1 LQKTRGRLTYAN
13 VISSLC
19 LFLLLGGGA
28 AYAASQLGKNSV
40 GKKQLK
46 ANAVTTAKIK
56 KNAVTAAKIKNGAV
70 NGEKVADGSLTGA
83 DINGPSTPFTQAV
96 YRFHQTAQAS
106 FEGAEPAIYP
116 LGSYTQ
122 PAGQDDQIVAGLT
135 VNFSASCEPER
146 SAVAL
151 LFQDPPANLSE
162 FNPEGLIAI
171 AFADNNHS
179 GSATVPME
187 FTSFPLIENGG
198 GALNQVAP
206 AAPVTH
212 SYAAFLVEGGCKS
225 GSGVTATGG
234 LLDILGTK

>member
-1 LQKTRGRLTYAN
+1 MQKIRGRLTYAN
-13 VISSLC
+13 VISSIC

-28 AYAASQLGKNSV
+28 AFAASHLAKNSV

-56 KNAVTAAKIKNGAV
+56 KNAVTTAKIKNGAV

-83 DINGPSTPFTQAV
+83 DINGPATPFTQAV

-122 PAGQDDQIVAGLT
+122 PAGQDDQILAGLT
-135 VNFSASCEPER
+135 VSFGAGCTPER
-146 SAVAL
+146 EATAL
-151 LFQDPPANLSE
+151 LLQDPPAKASE
-162 FNPEGLIAI
+162 VSLEKVIAVGI
-171 AFADNNHS
+171 TRNTQS
-179 GSATVPME
+179 GAATVPLE
-187 FTSFPLIENGG
+187 FFAYPLLGG
-198 GALNQVAP
+198 VGSMNQIAP

-212 SYAAFLVEGGCKS
+212 SYAAFLVNGECET
-225 GSGVTATGG
+225 GSGITATGG
-234 LLDILGTK
+234 QLDILGTK